1 MFNKSNKLSYH
12 SISNHK
18 ASFPLSRLPALALA
32 LSLTLVFHIKV
43 ELVNE
48 YKTNSYK
55 IEKINNF
62 SSLT

>member
-12 SISNHK
+12 SISNHE
-18 ASFPLSRLPALALA
+18 ASFPLSRLPALAL
-32 LSLTLVFHIKV
+32 SLTLVLHIKV
-43 ELVNE
+43 ELVNK